1 MTSWVKP
8 KKTSKQSHKEE
19 NTGEKKETT
28 DEKRNGVVGR
38 TDALLFTQANTGRMA
53 TAKTHRCKG
62 RSIRCDP
69 EKLPRNP
76 RSNQNQIKRTLILP
90 KLLGHAIES
99 TKRLSQKEI
108 LKKDSPTLRIS
119 TGQSERDESSRTNEE
134 HMIHPA
140 AILKGWFMESN
151 GVWGAAEDESQDPIT
166 WQTQNHEKPRDWD
179 QIGQGEK
186 GVEMGI
192 CSRTKLAQL
201 KALITPRTE
210 LHESSQPATLHP
222 SH

>member
-38 TDALLFTQANTGRMA
+38 TDALLFTQVKTGRMA

-62 RSIRCDP
+62 RPIRCDP

-140 AILKGWFMESN
+140 AILKG
-151 GVWGAAEDESQDPIT
+151 
-166 WQTQNHEKPRDWD
+166 
-179 QIGQGEK
+179 
-186 GVEMGI
+186 
-192 CSRTKLAQL
+192 
-201 KALITPRTE
+201 
-210 LHESSQPATLHP
+210 
-222 SH
+222 